1 MKTAMLV
8 VALAAGL
15 GLTACGGGGDGNSS
29 SQTTPTQNPPAQA
42 SPVQTNSQATASAIG
57 ATNLST
63 SSNKEVFD
71 LAADIGDTWR
81 LTVDTATGNY
91 QVVPNNSQ
99 YGIATES
106 GTLTRTVLGN
116 FVNYSLAGKISL
128 YQDLQTK
135 TISGTMTIGGKSAS
149 VAGSPYQVGDMAAL
163 AGTYDFLGTTRDP
176 SGAVATKFLGGQLLI
191 NSDGATGLYCVA
203 GKVSSSGCQQVDP
216 AKATEQHALTISKD
230 ANSGII
236 VMKLDGATFGNVFV
250 QAGDRGPVL
259 VVDHYTTAAPI
270 TLGNLYAVKA
280 QTLQGNEFD
289 GSWLCSY
296 FGQLVGTL
304 KNSGTTINVTQGA
317 SAWQETLS
325 LNKVNGASALYD
337 FNGFAVSA
345 QNGTDPVSNGVMVL
359 PLSSSLAVFENDG
372 KHAIDVCTRSN

>member
-1 MKTAMLV
+1 MKTSMLV
-8 VALAAGL
+8 ASLAALVLVG
-15 GLTACGGGGDGNSS
+15 CGGGGGDSS
-29 SQTTPTQNPPAQA
+29 TPSTTAQPSQPQISTTQA
-42 SPVQTNSQATASAIG
+42 NSQATASALG

-81 LTVDTATGNY
+81 LTVDTTTGNY

-149 VAGSPYQVGDMAAL
+149 VAGSPYQVGTMTAL
-163 AGTYDFLGTTRDP
+163 AGTYNFMGTTRDP
-176 SGAVATKFLGGQLLI
+176 QGGTPATFLAGQLQI
-191 NSDGATGLYCVA
+191 NSDGATGTYCLA

-216 AKATEQHALTISKD
+216 ARATEQHALTITKD
-230 ANSGII
+230 VNSGII

-259 VVDHYTTAAPI
+259 VVDHYATVAPL
-270 TLGNLYAVKA
+270 TVGNLYAVKT

-304 KNSGTTINVTQGA
+304 KNSGTTINVTQGT
-317 SAWQETLS
+317 STWQETLT
-325 LNKVNGASALYD
+325 LNKVNGASAMYD
-337 FNGFAVSA
+337 FTGMANSTKNGENQLTS
-345 QNGTDPVSNGVMVL
+345 GVLVL
-359 PLSSSLAVFENDG
+359 PLSSSLAVVENDG
-372 KHAIDVCTRSN
+372 QHAISVCTRMF

>member
-1 MKTAMLV
+1 MKTSMLV
-8 VALAAGL
+8 ASLAALVLAG
-15 GLTACGGGGDGNSS
+15 CGGGGGDNSS
-29 SQTTPTQNPPAQA
+29 PATTAQPSQPQISTTQA
-42 SPVQTNSQATASAIG
+42 NSQATAASLG

-81 LTVDTATGNY
+81 LTVDTTTGNY

-149 VAGSPYQVGDMAAL
+149 VAGSPYQVGTMTAL
-163 AGTYDFLGTTRDP
+163 AGTYNFMGTTRDP
-176 SGAVATKFLGGQLLI
+176 QGGTPATFLAGQLQI

-203 GKVSSSGCQQVDP
+203 GKVSSSGCQQIDP
-216 AKATEQHALTISKD
+216 ARATEQHALTITKD
-230 ANSGII
+230 VNSGII

-259 VVDHYTTAAPI
+259 VVDHYATVAPL
-270 TLGNLYAVKA
+270 TVGNLYAVKT
-280 QTLQGNEFD
+280 QQLEGNEFD

-296 FGQLVGTL
+296 FGNLVGTL
-304 KNSGTTINVTQGA
+304 KNSGTTINVTQGS
-317 SAWQETLS
+317 SAWQETLT
-325 LNKVNGASALYD
+325 LNKVNGTSAMYD
-337 FNGFAVSA
+337 FTGMAVST
-345 QNGTDPVSNGVMVL
+345 QNGQNPLTSGVIVL
-359 PLSSSLAVFENDG
+359 PLSSSLAVIENDG
-372 KHAIDVCTRSN
+372 HHAISVCTRSN

>member
-203 GKVSSSGCQQVDP
+203 G
-216 AKATEQHALTISKD
+216 
-230 ANSGII
+230 
-236 VMKLDGATFGNVFV
+236 NVFV